1 MIRSRHWAS
10 KKNPA
15 SFLLLVAFVLATAPA
30 LAKSEWVFDTLH
42 MGSGSYRYYVTDDAI
57 RLENTGNGGTSVA
70 AAPTWKVSCFRPS
83 EKLEFIT
90 DLKSFDHAAIFALIP
105 KRAPQ
110 VVTITPKLAQAV
122 TLKGLSCNKY
132 ELPGGAIYWT
142 PKELKAA
149 PEVAEVVA
157 RYFGTAAIGGIPIRV
172 LKGEVKLTPA
182 EKKLNAERRKKS
194 AVPWLNFKQLEITS
208 DERLSVDFTGWKKI
222 PYKASDFEYPKGYK
236 RTKDL
241 KDVIISSSFRN
252 EILDL
257 AKGFTS
263 DIDEKDKKKKSGAK

>member
-1 MIRSRHWAS
+1 MKRPRHFAT
-10 KKNPA
+10 KRKQTG
-15 SFLLLVAFVLATAPA
+15 FLLLVSLMLANAPA

-70 AAPTWKVSCFRPS
+70 AAPTWRVSCFRPS

-90 DLKSFDHAAIFALIP
+90 DLKSFDHAAIFSLIP
-105 KRAPQ
+105 KRTQ
-110 VVTITPKLAQAV
+110 LVVPIAPKLVQAV
-122 TLKGLSCNKY
+122 TLKQLPCNKY
-132 ELPGGAIYWT
+132 ELPGGTTYWT
-142 PKELKAA
+142 PKELKTA
-149 PEVAEVVA
+149 PEVAEVMA
-157 RYFGTAAIGGIPIRV
+157 RYFGTPAMPGVPIRV
-172 LKGEVKLTPA
+172 LKGEVTLTPA
-182 EKKLNAERRKKS
+182 EKKLSAERRKKS
-194 AVPWLNFKQLEITS
+194 AVPWLNFKQLEMTS
-208 DERLSVDFTGWKKI
+208 DERLSVDFIGWKKV

-241 KDVIISSSFRN
+241 KDVIISSSVRN

>member
-1 MIRSRHWAS
+1 MKRLRHFAT
-10 KKNPA
+10 KRNQT
-15 SFLLLVAFVLATAPA
+15 SFLLLVSFMLAHAPA

-57 RLENTGNGGTSVA
+57 RMENTGNGGTSVA

-90 DLKSFDHAAIFALIP
+90 DLKSFDHAAIFALVP
-105 KRAPQ
+105 KRTPQ
-110 VVTITPKLAQAV
+110 VVPIAPKLVQTV
-122 TLKGLSCNKY
+122 TLKELACNKY
-132 ELPGGAIYWT
+132 VLPGGAIYWT
-142 PKELKAA
+142 PRELKTA

-157 RYFGTAAIGGIPIRV
+157 RYFGTPDMPGIPIRL
-172 LKGEVKLTPA
+172 LKGEVTMTPA
-182 EKKLNAERRKKS
+182 EKKRDADRRKKS
-194 AVPWLNFKQLEITS
+194 AVPWLNFKQLEVTS
-208 DERLSVDFTGWKKI
+208 DERLSVDFVGWKKV

-241 KDVIISSSFRN
+241 KDVIISSSVRN